1 LSGIHKEL
9 PMSRHLKSR
18 LDQAYDL
25 THDLVAHLAEEAL
38 GLDLPGLP
46 SNRIAGQLW
55 CIVGA
60 RESYTRAII
69 AGGWQGFACSL
80 KTPRVKAAVL
90 AALAATRQALDTID
104 FTALSDAQAELAFA
118 LLEHEV
124 QHHGQ
129 LIRFVY
135 ANGLTFPASWSRRYT
150 V

>member
-1 LSGIHKEL
+1 MNEI
-9 PMSRHLKSR
+9 LKTK
-18 LDQAYDL
+18 LDRSFKL
-25 THDLVAHLAEEAL
+25 TSDLVAHLDEESL
-38 GLDLPGLP
+38 SLDLPNLP

-60 RESYTRAII
+60 RESYSNAIE
-69 AGGWQGFACSL
+69 AGGWKGFSCSL
-80 KTPRVKAAVL
+80 TAPREKQSVL
-90 AALAATRQALDTID
+90 SVLEATRKRVADMNFRD
-104 FTALSDAQAELAFA
+104 LSDGQVELAFG

-135 ANGLTFPASWSRRYT
+135 GNGLTFPDSWNKRYS

>member
-1 LSGIHKEL
+1 MNE
-9 PMSRHLKSR
+9 RLKAQ
-18 LDQAYDL
+18 LDRSFKL
-25 THDLVAHLAEEAL
+25 THDLVAHLDEAAL
-38 GLDLPGLP
+38 SLDLPELP
-46 SNRIAGQLW
+46 SNRIADQLW

-60 RESYTRAII
+60 RESYTRGIV

-80 KTPRVKAAVL
+80 KSPRRKQSVL
-90 AALAATRQALDTID
+90 AALEATSQRLGEINFDNLTAAQ
-104 FTALSDAQAELAFA
+104 LSLAFA

-135 ANGLTFPASWSRRYT
+135 ANRLTFPESWNKRYT

>member
-1 LSGIHKEL
+1 
-9 PMSRHLKSR
+9 MNQMLKKR
-18 LDQAYDL
+18 LMCAFQL
-25 THDLVAHLAEEAL
+25 THELVTYLDEAAL

-46 SNRIAGQLW
+46 SNRISGQLW

-60 RESYTRAII
+60 RESYLTAIQT
-69 AGGWQGFACSL
+69 GGWQGFWCSL
-80 KTPRVKAAVL
+80 QEPQVKQAVL
-90 AALAATRQALDTID
+90 AALEATQQQLGELDFMD
-104 FTALSDAQAELAFA
+104 FTQAQLEFAFA

-135 ANGLTFPASWSRRYT
+135 GNRLTFPTSWNKRYT